1 MKLRLFFLT
10 ATVCLPLMAQV
21 PQPVQ
26 TVGVGRAQP
35 KFANSVAPSPIQNST
50 PMKPGAQPK
59 TPVFVQ
65 NLGGRGPMP
74 RATSRDAAEYWVEE
88 NSSATEATVDPET
101 GMPRFKTTVT
111 AHQSLMEPRRGEPLF
126 APSYKMTWLQ
136 NLMYTVAV
144 MPDKPKSVKLP
155 ATSVPGRR

>member
-1 MKLRLFFLT
+1 MKLRLVFLT
-10 ATVCLPLMAQV
+10 ATMCIPLMAQV

-50 PMKPGAQPK
+50 PAPLGAQPK
-59 TPVFVQ
+59 TPVFIQ

-74 RATSRDAAEYWVEE
+74 RAYTREAAEYWVEE
-88 NSSATEATVDPET
+88 NSSTTEATVDPET

-111 AHQSLMEPRRGEPLF
+111 AHQGLMEPRRGEPLF

-136 NLMYTVAV
+136 NLMYTVAAA
-144 MPDKPKSVKLP
+144 PDKTKSIKVP
-155 ATSVPGRR
+155 VTSLPGRR